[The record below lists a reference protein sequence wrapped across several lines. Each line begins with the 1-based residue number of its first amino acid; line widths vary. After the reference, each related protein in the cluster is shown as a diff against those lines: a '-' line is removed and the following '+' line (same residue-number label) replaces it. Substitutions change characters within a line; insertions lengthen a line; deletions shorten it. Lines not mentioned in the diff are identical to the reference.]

1 VVKQLPRQLVQ
12 LLRGLSRGVR
22 SRRDWQGLKQASE
35 SLSSVPLLEMAMGA
49 WVSQAIYV
57 AAKLGIADA
66 LSNGPKSCDEIAA
79 VTRTPAPSLSRL
91 LRALRSLGVI
101 GSVEGGKF
109 ELMALGRPL
118 QAERAGS
125 LRALVL
131 TLGEIHYEAWGALL
145 HSVKTGAPAFPS
157 VFGARL
163 FEYLDQDRGAGDTF
177 QEAMSDVSAL
187 VSQAVMLA
195 YEFSGIHLLA
205 DVGGGCGQFLMAVL
219 DAVPDMCGILLETP
233 AVIAAATRKLASHPG
248 RQRCALVPGNLLEAV
263 PRGAAAYLMSGVIH
277 DWDDE
282 QAIRIL
288 DNCRRAM
295 APNGKVLV
303 VEMVLP
309 ARDAP
314 SFAALLDLNMLVMN
328 GGRERTEEDFRELFD
343 AAGLQVTRMIPTLAP
358 QWVIE
363 GTRRKAPRRWR

>member
-1 VVKQLPRQLVQ
+1 MVKQLPRQLVQ

-35 SLSSVPLLEMAMGA
+35 SLSSVPLLEMALGA

-57 AAKLGIADA
+57 AAKLGIADV
-66 LSNGPKSCDEIAA
+66 LSHGPKSCDEIAA

-109 ELMALGRPL
+109 ELTALGRPL

-163 FEYLDQDRGAGDTF
+163 FEYLAQDRGASDTF

-187 VSQAVMLA
+187 VSQAVLLA
-195 YEFSGIHLLA
+195 YEFSGIHRLA
-205 DVGGGCGQFLMAVL
+205 DIGGGCGQFLMAVL

-233 AVIAAATRKLASHPG
+233 AVIAAATRKLASHPC
-248 RQRCALVPGNLLEAV
+248 RHRCALVPGNLLEAV
-263 PRGAAAYLMSGVIH
+263 PRGASAYLLSGVIH

-295 APNGKVLV
+295 APHGKVLV

-309 ARDAP
+309 SRDEP
-314 SFAALLDLNMLVMN
+314 RFAALLDLNMLVMN
-328 GGRERTEEDFRELFD
+328 GGRERTEEDFRQLFD
-343 AAGLQVTRMIPTLAP
+343 AAGLHVTRLVPTLAP

-363 GTRRKAPRRWR
+363 GTRRKAPRRCR

>member
-1 VVKQLPRQLVQ
+1 MVMQLPHQLVQ

-22 SRRDWQGLKQASE
+22 SRRAWQGLRQASE

-57 AAKLGIADA
+57 AAKLGIADV
-66 LSNGPKSCDEIAA
+66 LSNGPRSCDEIAA

-109 ELMALGRPL
+109 ELTALGRPL
-118 QAERAGS
+118 QAGRAGS

-163 FEYLDQDRGAGDTF
+163 FEYLDLDRDAGDTF
-177 QEAMSDVSAL
+177 QAAMSDVSAL
-187 VSQAVMLA
+187 VSQTVLLA

-205 DVGGGCGQFLMAVL
+205 DIGGGCGQFLMAVL
-219 DAVPDMCGILLETP
+219 DAVPGMYGILFDTL
-233 AVIAAATRKLASHPG
+233 AVMTAASKRLASHPC
-248 RQRCALVPGNLLEAV
+248 RQRCALVSGNLLEAV
-263 PRGAAAYLMSGVIH
+263 PRGASGYLMSGVIH

-295 APNGKVLV
+295 TPNGKVLV

-309 ARDAP
+309 SRDEP
-314 SFAALLDLNMLVMN
+314 SIGTLLDLNMLVMN
-328 GGRERTEEDFRELFD
+328 GGRERTEEEFRQLFD
-343 AAGLQVTRMIPTLAP
+343 AAGLQVTRLIPTLAP
-358 QWVIE
+358 QFVIE
-363 GTRRKAPRRWR
+363 GTRREAPRRCR